1 MVWENLFG
9 IANALALAAWLAL
22 LVLPRWDWLNRAI
35 RFGAVGL
42 LAILYSTL
50 VFLYFFR
57 TSGGGFGSL
66 SGVRLLFASDP
77 VLLAGW
83 VHYLAFDLFVGVW
96 LAERLDRQRVSR
108 WLQAPILLA
117 TFMLGPLGLLLGFAP
132 GLFKSDPKPLPV

>member
-1 MVWENLFG
+1 MDWENLFG

-22 LVLPRWDWLNRAI
+22 LLLPRWDWLKRAI
-35 RFGAVGL
+35 CFGAVGL
-42 LAILYSTL
+42 LAVLYSTL

-57 TSGGGFGSL
+57 ASGGGFGSL
-66 SGVRLLFASDP
+66 AGVRALFASDP

-108 WLQAPILLA
+108 WLQAPILFA

-132 GLFKSDPKPLPV
+132 SLFKSDPEPLPV